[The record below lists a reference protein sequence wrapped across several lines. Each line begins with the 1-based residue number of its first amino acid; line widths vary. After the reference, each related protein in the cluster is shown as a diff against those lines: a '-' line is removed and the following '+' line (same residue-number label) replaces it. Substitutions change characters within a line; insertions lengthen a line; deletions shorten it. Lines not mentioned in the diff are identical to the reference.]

1 MKYVDDK
8 VPEIAKKVVC
18 PSRPK
23 YRFYGRGEVSL
34 GVMVL
39 RAAALGDALHG
50 IPLLVQIVL
59 VDVGEGGGVAV
70 VAPLGLGEQA
80 GDVDEADEDREDDE
94 RWSWTKIRILVLT
107 NNWLVGFI
115 PSIFAEG
122 ELLAW
127 IYLLFA
133 FHFQCLPTKET

>member
-1 MKYVDDK
+1 MIIGAKLYLRL
-8 VPEIAKKVVC
+8 EIGSGWINFAE
-18 PSRPK
+18 
-23 YRFYGRGEVSL
+23 GQE
-34 GVMVL
+34 
-39 RAAALGDALHG
+39 H
-50 IPLLVQIVL
+50 
-59 VDVGEGGGVAV
+59 VDVEEEG
-70 VAPLGLGEQA
+70 
-80 GDVDEADEDREDDE
+80 DCEDDE
-94 RWSWTKIRILVLT
+94 RLRTKIRILVLT

>member
-1 MKYVDDK
+1 MKIGAKQYLIDKEEIDFGWIIFAEGQEDVYDD
-8 VPEIAKKVVC
+8 E
-18 PSRPK
+18 
-23 YRFYGRGEVSL
+23 E
-34 GVMVL
+34 
-39 RAAALGDALHG
+39 
-50 IPLLVQIVL
+50 
-59 VDVGEGGGVAV
+59 
-70 VAPLGLGEQA
+70 
-80 GDVDEADEDREDDE
+80 EDREDDE
-94 RWSWTKIRILVLT
+94 RLRTKIRILVLT

>member
-1 MKYVDDK
+1 MDEDEHDD
-8 VPEIAKKVVC
+8 E
-18 PSRPK
+18 
-23 YRFYGRGEVSL
+23 
-34 GVMVL
+34 
-39 RAAALGDALHG
+39 
-50 IPLLVQIVL
+50 
-59 VDVGEGGGVAV
+59 
-70 VAPLGLGEQA
+70 
-80 GDVDEADEDREDDE
+80 EDREDDE
-94 RWSWTKIRILVLT
+94 RLRTKIRILVLT